1 MSIFQFRHLKD
12 IYEKQLEP
20 NQEYTAIFDCSY
32 NEVPFSMLITTDEQD
47 VISLYFIKVG
57 TREELSFD
65 IDNNF
70 SINTYVDDLY
80 SKLIEFFNIQ
90 YNDNHCFRPFEF
102 FLYIDRNA
110 KLRPFNKTLSRF
122 DTTKIYKLNNPD
134 AVYYHSMVNWDNT
147 SSKKHFSKE
156 NRDKVK
162 KLLPQLFEHIKD
174 KNISVRFT
182 NQSKAHETEEK
193 QYLDDIK

>member
-32 NEVPFSMLITTDEQD
+32 NKVPFSMLITTDEQD

-90 YNDNHCFRPFEF
+90 YNDNHRFRPFEF
-102 FLYIDRNA
+102 F
-110 KLRPFNKTLSRF
+110 
-122 DTTKIYKLNNPD
+122 
-134 AVYYHSMVNWDNT
+134 
-147 SSKKHFSKE
+147 
-156 NRDKVK
+156 
-162 KLLPQLFEHIKD
+162 
-174 KNISVRFT
+174 SV
-182 NQSKAHETEEK
+182 H
-193 QYLDDIK
+193 